1 MVVNISIFFAF
12 TGLVR
17 FYHVVKTDLAWC
29 HPFSKF
35 LCIKGVV
42 FMTFWQGIVI
52 SFIASAVFKREEQN
66 GDYESAHEWS
76 KEAQSFLI
84 CLEMFMFAIVHCF
97 VFPTEEWEQGYQ
109 EKERKR
115 MKGKFGDTLALRDF
129 VRDVKVVMRSKRNR
143 RRGDRVSIP
152 QHEQDDRNNGS
163 ALMPDTEGDDVLDVD
178 WKQGWS
184 RIEKYLEDVD
194 ENEVV
199 DVLMEDQE
207 GNDRGSDGNGAIEI
221 V

>member
-1 MVVNISIFFAF
+1 
-12 TGLVR
+12 
-17 FYHVVKTDLAWC
+17 
-29 HPFSKF
+29 
-35 LCIKGVV
+35 
-42 FMTFWQGIVI
+42 
-52 SFIASAVFKREEQN
+52 
-66 GDYESAHEWS
+66 
-76 KEAQSFLI
+76 
-84 CLEMFMFAIVHCF
+84 
-97 VFPTEEWEQGYQ
+97 
-109 EKERKR
+109 